1 MARYWLG
8 IDFGT
13 SGVRAIAV
21 DALGNVAANV
31 RSGIASG
38 DGLGQGLTGNI
49 SNNFPGDF
57 SGNSANNITN
67 GNEPETDS
75 AMSLGYRLP
84 QVTSWREGLR
94 QVLANLPLEVRSGLA
109 GIVIDGTSAT
119 VVLCNRAGVPMSRVL
134 TYSDGADRS
143 TLAAMR
149 AIMPAGHLAA
159 SATAT
164 LPKVAQLWQE
174 LTTQCRNFD
183 DAPDFASDFVSD
195 DFVLDDADDIN
206 IYVMHQAD
214 LCGYWLHGRVGI
226 TDYHNVLKLGYD
238 PVRLAYPDWLQDW
251 LRDRVNP
258 HRQKLHLPQV
268 LAPGEPVG
276 LIGQYWVETL
286 GINPDC
292 VIGAGTTDSTAAFLA
307 SIAPSAPALGMA
319 VTSLGS
325 TMVMKV
331 LAAEPLT
338 DLSYGVY
345 SHRWDQGEATFWLVG
360 GASNTGGRV
369 LRQFFSDQKLRELT
383 EAIDPEVDSPL
394 DYYPL
399 PQMGERFP
407 VNDPN
412 MLPRLS
418 PRPENSADFLH
429 GLLTS
434 MARIE
439 AQSYGVLRDLGA
451 PLPQR
456 IYTAGGGAQ
465 NPVWTRLR
473 QRQMGD
479 RFNPMPQILAAQE
492 TEAAYG
498 AALLGRM
505 KIG

>member
-1 MARYWLG
+1 MVRYWLG

-21 DALGNVAANV
+21 DALGNVVANV
-31 RSGIASG
+31 RSGAASG
-38 DGLGQGLTGNI
+38 DELGQGFAGNP
-49 SNNFPGDF
+49 SNNIADNL
-57 SGNSANNITN
+57 SGNSANNIADHN
-67 GNEPETDS
+67 DDETDP
-75 AMSLGYRLP
+75 AINLGYRLP
-84 QVTSWREGLR
+84 QVTSWREGLG

-109 GIVIDGTSAT
+109 GVVIDGTSAT
-119 VVLCNRAGVPMSRVL
+119 VVLCNGAGVPISRVL

-149 AIMPAGHLAA
+149 AIMPGGHLAA

-174 LTTQCRNFD
+174 LPIQCRNFENG
-183 DAPDFASDFVSD
+183 ADFASE
-195 DFVLDDADDIN
+195 FVLDDADDLN

-214 LCGYWLHGRVGI
+214 LCGYWLHGQVGI

-238 PVRLAYPDWLQDW
+238 PVRLVYPDWLQDW
-251 LRDRVNP
+251 LQDRVNP
-258 HRQKLHLPQV
+258 NRQKLHLPQV

-331 LAAEPLT
+331 LAPEPLT
-338 DLSYGVY
+338 DLSCGVY
-345 SHRWDQGEATFWLVG
+345 SHRWDQGESTFWLVG

-369 LRQFFSDQKLRELT
+369 LRQFFSDRELRELT

-399 PQMGERFP
+399 PEMGERFP

-418 PRPENSADFLH
+418 PRPEDPADLLH

-434 MARIE
+434 MAKIE
-439 AQSYGVLRDLGA
+439 AQGYGVLRELGA
-451 PLPQR
+451 PLPQM

-473 QRQMGD
+473 QRQMGY
-479 RFNPMPQILAAQE
+479 RFDPVPQILVAQE

-498 AALLGRM
+498 AALLARM